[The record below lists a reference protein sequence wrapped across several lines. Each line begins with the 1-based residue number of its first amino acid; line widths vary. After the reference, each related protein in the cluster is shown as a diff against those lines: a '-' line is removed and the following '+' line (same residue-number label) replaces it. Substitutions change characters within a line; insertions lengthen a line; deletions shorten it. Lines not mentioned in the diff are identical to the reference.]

1 MATGGSGSEGSPV
14 VFGPLLVWLAVGYWL
29 FFGAAWF
36 RIHSTS
42 LDLGSLR

>member
-1 MATGGSGSEGSPV
+1 MRVSCCLWSVAGLVSGS
-14 VFGPLLVWLAVGYWL
+14 LLAV
-29 FFGAAWF
+29 FGAAWF